1 MIKMCVNW
9 LYLGYHSL
17 QAATNLIRKDKNMKI
32 EAVAVEDSR
41 FTPFELAFDLI
52 RRSVLR

>member
-52 RRSVLR
+52 RR